1 MMPNRHSTPSAADLL
16 VILATSALLS
26 ACAIASAEPTLA
38 NPGFEDGQAGW
49 DAALFQRHEGLVVID
64 RQKGRGGNVSLRI
77 GNRRGTENAEL
88 AQTIE
93 GIEPGTGYEATV
105 WVVSDGASTPIL
117 AGLRLEFLDAD
128 GKLVS
133 RRQTRRAVGSQDWQ
147 ELRLNATAGLDA
159 RKVRL
164 RLQVFGQGTIW
175 FDDVRLKTLG
185 PPSGLVIEPERQRID
200 AGRGARVRVTARLPQ
215 PWQGESAPPFK
226 VSANRL
232 PDGAAHSPDIQ
243 VNQTAPDRFD
253 ISFELPSVTAG
264 GYRITC
270 ALPDGKGLAQSMV
283 YVPAPNRKPAGL
295 SDDGIIMADKE
306 RFFPIGLCHV
316 GVRSYPEVA
325 RQGFN
330 CVQGAA
336 SLDPAAL
343 GSALKAAQDA
353 GLLVDV
359 PLYAGGQ
366 VRANLPA
373 SAERIRRY
381 AQHPAVLSWKLLDQ
395 PEHHGAVADEVPEA
409 ATKLKALDGR
419 HPFALSVAEQAGFH
433 LWAGFCD
440 VLQVPGYV
448 ESGQPLASVGERV
461 AAAKGVLEPWQ
472 NLTVLLSAGWRTDP
486 ETQPS
491 FAQARTMLY
500 LALING
506 ARGVFWYA
514 YKDPGWSLAQT
525 PLWERFKE
533 INEETRQLSGPL
545 LGGTKVEG
553 PSLEPADSG
562 VQMLAVDYGGK
573 RYVLLAN
580 PTNEKVRVTVDTGLR
595 LDAAPCLRGR
605 PAEVQ
610 DGKVV
615 LELPGPGAETLVLQ
629 EPAAT
634 PAGSEKQAQP

>member
-1 MMPNRHSTPSAADLL
+1 MMPNPRNTVPGTVLQI
-16 VILATSALLS
+16 ILAASALLT
-26 ACAIASAEPTLA
+26 ACAVAAVEPTLA

-49 DAALFQRHEGLVVID
+49 DAALFQRHEGLVVTD
-64 RQKGRGGNVSLRI
+64 RQRSREGNVSLRI

-88 AQTIE
+88 AQTVE
-93 GIEPGTGYEATV
+93 SIEPGADYEVAV
-105 WVVSDGASTPIL
+105 WVVSDGASTPLL
-117 AGLRLEFLDAD
+117 AGLRIEFLDAD
-128 GKLVS
+128 GKLIS

-147 ELRLNATAGLDA
+147 ELRLRASAGLDA
-159 RKVRL
+159 RMARL
-164 RLQVFGQGTIW
+164 RLQAFGQGTIW
-175 FDDVRLKTLG
+175 FDDVRLKTLE
-185 PPSGLVIEPERQRID
+185 PASGLVLEPERQRVD
-200 AGRGARVRVTARLPQ
+200 AGRGASVSITARLPQ
-215 PWQGESAPPFK
+215 PWEGEGAPPFR
-226 VSANRL
+226 VSVNRL
-232 PDGAAHSPDIQ
+232 PEGAAHSPDVQ
-243 VNQTAPDRFD
+243 LSQTAPDRYD
-253 ISFELPSVTAG
+253 ISFELPSVTSG
-264 GYRITC
+264 GYRVTC
-270 ALPDGKGLAQSMV
+270 ALPDGKGLAQSLV

-295 SDDGIIMADKE
+295 SDDGIIVADKE

-336 SLDPAAL
+336 TLDPAAL

-395 PEHHGAVADEVPEA
+395 PEHHGVVADEVPEA
-409 ATKLKALDGR
+409 SQKLKALDGR
-419 HPFALSVAEQAGFH
+419 HPFALSVAEQTGFH

-440 VLQVPGYV
+440 ILQVPAYL
-448 ESGQPLASVGERV
+448 QPGEPLVSVGERV

-472 NLTVLLSAGWRTDP
+472 NLTVLLSAGWRADP
-486 ETQPS
+486 ATQPT
-491 FAQARTMLY
+491 FAQARAMLY

-514 YKDPGWSLAQT
+514 YRDPGWSLAQT

-533 INEETRQLSGPL
+533 INEETKQLSAPL

-553 PSLEPADSG
+553 PALEPADSG
-562 VQMLAVDYGGK
+562 VQMLSLDYGGK

-580 PTNEKVRVTVDTGLR
+580 PTNETVRVTVDTGLK

-610 DGKVV
+610 EGKVV

-629 EPAAT
+629 EPAASSV
-634 PAGSEKQAQP
+634 GSKN

>member
-381 AQHPAVLSWKLLDQ
+381 AQHPAVLSCWTSRSTMVQWLTRSPRPPRSSRRWTAGIHSPCQSRNRRDSTCGRDSATSCRCRATWSPGSPSHPWASALPQ
-395 PEHHGAVADEVPEA
+395 RRESSSPGRTSPYSCPPGGVP
-409 ATKLKALDGR
+409 
-419 HPFALSVAEQAGFH
+419 
-433 LWAGFCD
+433 
-440 VLQVPGYV
+440 
-448 ESGQPLASVGERV
+448 
-461 AAAKGVLEPWQ
+461 
-472 NLTVLLSAGWRTDP
+472 
-486 ETQPS
+486 
-491 FAQARTMLY
+491 
-500 LALING
+500 
-506 ARGVFWYA
+506 
-514 YKDPGWSLAQT
+514 
-525 PLWERFKE
+525 
-533 INEETRQLSGPL
+533 TRR
-545 LGGTKVEG
+545 
-553 PSLEPADSG
+553 PSLPS
-562 VQMLAVDYGGK
+562 
-573 RYVLLAN
+573 
-580 PTNEKVRVTVDTGLR
+580 LR
-595 LDAAPCLRGR
+595 PGQCSTLR
-605 PAEVQ
+605 
-610 DGKVV
+610 
-615 LELPGPGAETLVLQ
+615 
-629 EPAAT
+629 
-634 PAGSEKQAQP
+634 

>member
-1 MMPNRHSTPSAADLL
+1 MMPNPRDTVAGAVLQI
-16 VILATSALLS
+16 ILAASALLS
-26 ACAIASAEPTLA
+26 ACAVAAAEPTLV

-49 DAALFQRHEGLVVID
+49 DASLFQRHEGLVAID
-64 RQKGRGGNVSLRI
+64 RQKGHTGNVSLRI

-88 AQTIE
+88 AQTVEEID
-93 GIEPGTGYEATV
+93 PGAQYEIAV
-105 WVVSDGASTPIL
+105 WVVSDGASTPLL
-117 AGLRLEFLDAD
+117 AGLRIEFLDAD
-128 GKLVS
+128 GKLIF

-147 ELRLNATAGLDA
+147 ELRLRATAGLDA
-159 RKVRL
+159 RKARL

-175 FDDVRLKTLG
+175 FDDVRLEALE

-200 AGRGARVRVTARLPQ
+200 AGRGASLKITVRLPL
-215 PWQGESAPPFK
+215 PWDGEGTPPFK
-226 VSANRL
+226 VSVNRL
-232 PDGAAHSPDIQ
+232 PEGAAHSPDIQ
-243 VNQTAPDRFD
+243 VNQATPDRFE
-253 ISFELPSVTAG
+253 ISFELPSVTSG
-264 GYRITC
+264 GYRVTC
-270 ALPDGKGLAQSMV
+270 TLPDGKGLAQSLV

-295 SDDGIIMADKE
+295 SDDGIIVADKE

-330 CVQGAA
+330 CVQGPA
-336 SLDPAAL
+336 SIDPAAL

-366 VRANLPA
+366 VRANLTA
-373 SAERIRRY
+373 SSERIRRY
-381 AQHPAVLSWKLLDQ
+381 AQHPAVLSWKLMDQ

-409 ATKLKALDGR
+409 SQKLKALDGR
-419 HPFALSVAEQAGFH
+419 HPFALAVAQESRFH

-440 VLQVPGYV
+440 ILQVPGYV
-448 ESGQPLASVGERV
+448 EPGQSLASVGDRV
-461 AAAKGVLEPWQ
+461 AAAKAVLEPWQ

-486 ETQPS
+486 ANQPT
-491 FAQARTMLY
+491 FAQARAMLY

-514 YKDPGWSLAQT
+514 YRDPGWALAQT

-533 INEETRQLSGPL
+533 INEETKQLSGPL
-545 LGGTKVEG
+545 LGGTRVGKVT
-553 PSLEPADSG
+553 LEPADSG
-562 VQMLAVDYGGK
+562 VQMLALDHGGK

-580 PTNEKVRVTVDTGLR
+580 PTDQTVRVTVDSGLK

-605 PAEVQ
+605 PAQIQE
-610 DGKVV
+610 GKVV

-629 EPAAT
+629 EPGAN
-634 PAGSEKQAQP
+634 PAQDGK